1 MMAPG
6 MLRFELLS
14 TPAQDNALLIE
25 PAAGRWAELLERG
38 FGRQDRTDL
47 CLAGIGVSQ
56 LRAEVRGRLGLPA
69 GVPVVA
75 TGHQPELIHPGVW
88 AKEVAGALAARRLA
102 AAGFNLI
109 VDHDAPSSWS
119 LVLPRVDVDGL
130 VKLLDLPLG
139 QAEAGS
145 AYEGRPALT
154 AGQIDTLIAAVGD
167 QPADSLIHDYLA
179 GLRTCESPRDWVQQH
194 LHARGAVDRQ
204 LLEPLPARRTGEV
217 FGGAFVAEL
226 LLNAESFARSYNAAL
241 AWYRREQGI
250 RSRQRPLPDLGI
262 EARRV
267 ETAMWIYRP
276 GERRRRLWLEARAG
290 GLGVLADEVS
300 VGFLDAGRLRHDADA
315 ALGGLAPWVVRPRA
329 LVLTLWAR
337 LLACDLFIHGI
348 GGAKYD
354 RITDRIFEDY
364 FRCPPPPYVCVSATL
379 RLALPA
385 EAGAWAGL
393 ADARRRARDL
403 LYNPQRYLTCPD
415 AALIDRRAALIAESA
430 ALSRQGGSSGERRR
444 VWAGLREVNRLLLEG
459 EPEVAARLELELE
472 AAGRRATSARTAS
485 SREYFYALQPRSRL
499 ERLRAA
505 LASAWDGPAAGT

>member
-1 MMAPG
+1 

-14 TPAQDNALLIE
+14 TPAEDHALLIE
-25 PAAGRWAELLERG
+25 PPAGRWAELLEQG
-38 FGRQDRTDL
+38 LARQERTDL

-56 LRAEVRGRLGLPA
+56 LRAEVRRRLGLPVT
-69 GVPVVA
+69 VPVVA

-88 AKEVAGALAARRLA
+88 AKEVAVALATRRLA
-102 AAGFNLI
+102 ATGFNLI

-119 LVLPRVDVDGL
+119 LVLPRVGADGL
-130 VKLLDLPLG
+130 VQLRDLPLG
-139 QAEAGS
+139 QAAAGS

-167 QPADSLIHDYLA
+167 QPADGLIHEYLA
-179 GLRTCESPRDWVQQH
+179 GLRACENPRDWVEQH
-194 LHARGAVDRQ
+194 LCARDRVDRP
-204 LLEPLPARRTGEV
+204 LLDPLPARRAGEV

-226 LLNAESFARSYNAAL
+226 LLNAERFARSYNGAL

-250 RSRQRPLPDLGI
+250 RSPRRPLPDLGI
-262 EARRV
+262 EAGRV
-267 ETAMWIYRP
+267 ETALWIYRP

-290 GLGVLADEVS
+290 GLGVLADEAPE
-300 VGFLDAGRLRHDADA
+300 GFLDAAGLRHDADA

-364 FRCPPPPYVCVSATL
+364 FGCLPPPYACVSATL
-379 RLALPA
+379 RLPLPA
-385 EAGAWAGL
+385 DAGAQAGL
-393 ADARRRARDL
+393 AEARRRARDL
-403 LYNPQRYLTCPD
+403 FYNPQRYLTSPEP
-415 AALIDRRAALIAESA
+415 ALIGRRAALIAESA
-430 ALSRQGGSSGERRR
+430 ALSRQGGARGDRRR

-472 AAGRRATSARTAS
+472 AAARRATSARTAS
-485 SREYFYALQPRSRL
+485 SREYFYALQPRERL

-505 LASAWDGPAAGT
+505 LEAAMEGPVAGT